1 MTRNEMVEWLVNN
14 DIQYIQRQ
22 LAEGD
27 EQYLRDILMGD
38 GFTPY
43 SLLTNEYLEGE
54 VETRKEFEN
63 DDSK

>member
-27 EQYLRDILMGD
+27 EQYLRDILLGD
-38 GFTPY
+38 GFTQY
-43 SLLTNEYLEGE
+43 CYLSREFLEGE
-54 VETRKEFEN
+54 VETRKELEN
-63 DDSK
+63 D